1 MGNYLQ
7 VEGTTT
13 SVALEAGFRTPLDA
27 KSLLPDC
34 AKDSAAAREP
44 TMADSIVK
52 DFPIPISSEIM
63 PPKLLSGITCRFEPV
78 IKCS

>member
-1 MGNYLQ
+1 MGSYLQ
-7 VEGTTT
+7 LEGTTT
-13 SVALEAGFRTPLDA
+13 SVAMEAGFRTPLDA

-34 AKDSAAAREP
+34 AKDLAAAREP

-63 PPKLLSGITCRFEPV
+63 PPKLLSGVTCRFEPV